1 MKMNQKLSLLMAAT
15 CALAFTAPLQAA
27 QVNLNKDTTLV
38 DTVPETTIPAST
50 NFAKVIDDLP
60 LMPGLQLVEGEDVLF
75 AEPVLGRIAET
86 TAEGPVDVD
95 DVYNYYRNS
104 LPGLG
109 WKVIDARNYRRENDH
124 LQIDAHAD
132 GKTTSVRFS
141 VRPLDG
147 ARY

>member
-1 MKMNQKLSLLMAAT
+1 MNRRMLFLSFISV
-15 CALAFTAPLQAA
+15 LAFAAPAYAA
-27 QVNLNKDTTLV
+27 QLNTSMTMT
-38 DTVPETTIPAST
+38 DTVPETTIPSST

-86 TAEGPVDVD
+86 TAEGPVDID
-95 DVYNYYRNS
+95 ALYDFYAHS

-109 WKVIDARNYRRENDH
+109 WKKLDAKNYVRENDH
-124 LQIDAHAD
+124 LRIDAHAE

-141 VRPLDG
+141 VRPLEG
-147 ARY
+147 K